1 MKRKLSI
8 INYPLFLILGLP
20 PKNVSLTIDISNVNK
35 NVGSVMVAIH
45 NKDNFLKT
53 RLIEKSILAQAN
65 QLKVTFDLPQG
76 DYAVAVYQ
84 DNNNNQQLDTNMF
97 GVPQEPYGFSN
108 NVRPK
113 FRAPNFE
120 EAKIQLQEQKYIN
133 IKLQSW

>member
-1 MKRKLSI
+1 MLLSF
-8 INYPLFLILGLP
+8 LFFLGFA
-20 PKNVSLTIDISNVNK
+20 PKNGTLTIDITNVNK
-35 NVGSVMVAIH
+35 NVGNVMVAIH

-53 RLIEKSILAQAN
+53 RLIEKSVAAQADH
-65 QLKVTFDLPQG
+65 LKVTFDLPQG
-76 DYAVAVYQ
+76 EYAIAVYQ
-84 DNNNNQQLDTNMF
+84 DNNNNQRLDTNLF

-120 EAKIQLQEQKYIN
+120 EAKIQLKEQQYIN